1 LNILSSTK
9 KFNTKFDVIKRQT
22 RDVKRNDIE
31 LVLRRRLM

>member
-1 LNILSSTK
+1 LNILFFAK